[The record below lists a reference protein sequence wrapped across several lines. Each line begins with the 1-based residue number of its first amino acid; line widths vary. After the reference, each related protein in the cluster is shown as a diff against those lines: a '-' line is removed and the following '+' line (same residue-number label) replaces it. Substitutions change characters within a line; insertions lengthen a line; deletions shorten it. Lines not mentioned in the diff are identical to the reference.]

1 MRESDGGAGNV
12 FMILFHTRVFRAL
25 YLPTPFPRGLG
36 EFYPRVSTGRAR
48 ITLEPRFADADLAVE
63 AQIQGPGA
71 ANGEREVS
79 MTRQLSFEP
88 LLCLLFGFEK
98 LSCKIHFLLLL
109 WKFFLNFIE
118 KGEHFVFREAPGTK
132 SADCAALQVSNAIN
146 GVHQLLR
153 SSGQVSNELERTCAH
168 GKRIRCCILRIIV
181 RDQAVTSSVAN
192 ASPSCM

>member
-88 LLCLLFGFEK
+88 LLCTL
-98 LSCKIHFLLLL
+98 
-109 WKFFLNFIE
+109 IE
-118 KGEHFVFREAPGTK
+118 LPLVWLREAVLQNSLLASSLEIFSQFHREGG
-132 SADCAALQVSNAIN
+132 ALC
-146 GVHQLLR
+146 L
-153 SSGQVSNELERTCAH
+153 
-168 GKRIRCCILRIIV
+168 
-181 RDQAVTSSVAN
+181 
-192 ASPSCM
+192 